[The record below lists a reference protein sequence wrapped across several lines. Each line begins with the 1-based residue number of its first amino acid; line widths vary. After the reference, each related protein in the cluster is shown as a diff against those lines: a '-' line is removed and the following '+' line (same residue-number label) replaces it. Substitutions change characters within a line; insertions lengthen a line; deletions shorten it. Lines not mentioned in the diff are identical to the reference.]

1 MALSRKFLAALG
13 IDADKIDQIISA
25 HSETVSA
32 LQEEAD
38 KLKADAD
45 KYATARQ
52 ELDALKAATKG
63 KDYDALKKEYDD
75 YKTATEAAKAK
86 AAKETAYKAA
96 LKDANLT
103 EKGMEKALKYADWD
117 KIEVDD
123 DGNLKDAKTHVKA
136 VREEWAEYVN
146 KQGTQGAQT
155 STPPTNGG
163 GSAKLTREEIY
174 KTDDK
179 GRFVMDATERQAA
192 LAKLAEDE

>member
-1 MALSRKFLAALG
+1 MKSEQDLETIKVD
-13 IDADKIDQIISA
+13 IDSEKKQRVSEKNRNYRTGKKCKVLFDIA
-25 HSETVSA
+25 H
-32 LQEEAD
+32 QMD
-38 KLKADAD
+38 D
-45 KYATARQ
+45 
-52 ELDALKAATKG
+52 LKAATKG
-63 KDYDALKKEYDD
+63 KDYDALKKEYDE
-75 YKTATEAAKAK
+75 YKKGVEEERAKAE
-86 AAKETAYKAA
+86 KEKAYKEA

-117 KIEVDD
+117 KIELDE
-123 DGNLKDAKTHVKA
+123 DGKLKDAKTHVKA

-155 STPPTNGG
+155 PTPPTNGG

-179 GRFVMDATERQAA
+179 GRFVMDATERQPA

>member
-45 KYATARQ
+45 KYATVRQ

-103 EKGMEKALKYADWD
+103 DKGVEKALKYADWD
-117 KIEVDD
+117 KIEVDE
-123 DGNLKDAKTHVKA
+123 DGKLKDAKEHVKA
-136 VREEWAEYVN
+136 AREEWAEYVS
-146 KQGTQGAQT
+146 KSTTHGANT
-155 STPPTNGG
+155 ATPPGNGSG
-163 GSAKLTREEIY
+163 KTRLSKEEIY
-174 KTDDK
+174 KTDER
-179 GRFVMDATERQAA
+179 GRFLLDATARQAA
-192 LAKLAEDE
+192 LAELAEND